1 MAKSLPGLIQLV
13 AARPS
18 WQGLQHS
25 ETGKAVHSIGTQKI
39 GQYFSQQ
46 VLPSS
51 AVMEAVTGAAPTV
64 CRALCVVCLCDLP
77 RCLSGYSHLCYKDD
91 DVKGYREEVKLVSD
105 RARNPILSCL
115 SGLSYWNLLS
125 VGHDQALYS
134 GFPQE

>member
-1 MAKSLPGLIQLV
+1 
-13 AARPS
+13 
-18 WQGLQHS
+18 
-25 ETGKAVHSIGTQKI
+25 
-39 GQYFSQQ
+39 
-46 VLPSS
+46 
-51 AVMEAVTGAAPTV
+51 MEAVTGAAPTV
-64 CRALCVVCLCDLP
+64 CQARCVVCLCDLP